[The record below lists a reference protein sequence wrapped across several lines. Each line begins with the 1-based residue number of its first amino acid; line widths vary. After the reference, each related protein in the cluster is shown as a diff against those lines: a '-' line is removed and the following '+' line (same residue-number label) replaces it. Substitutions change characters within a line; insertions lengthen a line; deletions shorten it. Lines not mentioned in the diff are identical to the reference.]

1 MATTNTVGLT
11 FEYEDG
17 LTRNYNFTGMATSTL
32 ETLKARVK
40 ALNTT
45 IADQTAGAPYKETFI
60 SDEGQPVRRIS
71 KAKYIVS
78 EEQVIYRG

>member
-45 IADQTAGAPYKETFI
+45 IADQTLGAPYKETFI

-71 KAKYIVS
+71 KAKYTVS